1 MRRHYFS
8 VQLQLALD
16 EMEGDVERPEKV
28 AGRLAVSALCPSFSL
43 RV

>member
-1 MRRHYFS
+1 MN
-8 VQLQLALD
+8 VQLQPAFD
-16 EMEGDVERPEKV
+16 EMEGDVERLKKV